1 MVDKGSFS
9 ILRTAFS
16 GSRYLLKKRPF
27 YITNQDMQHS
37 KRADDAPQKQDG
49 MDSIKEET
57 THYSRIE

>member
-27 YITNQDMQHS
+27 YITNQDMQH
-37 KRADDAPQKQDG
+37 A
-49 MDSIKEET
+49 KEQMMHT
-57 THYSRIE
+57 KNRTVWTR